1 MSYVNEVME
10 AEYVDFIDQVASGKQ
25 SEVFMADLQMPELPA
40 SRFECIRLPLSGL
53 REPLTRPSRLHRRLT
68 DEWRFGHING
78 WICRD
83 HYAPRG
89 FCTLPL
95 STATA
100 PRFLPIAHAVDAASR
115 YQVAEVLE
123 EKSGLE
129 VIKFFQEC
137 WFNTLSVPSQITTDR
152 GREFT
157 AAVVQHTMD
166 MRDVVLHHA
175 PVGAPWQNG
184 IAERAGGSL
193 KAVLRATIHEAV
205 AAGMDDMRTALA
217 SALEAVN
224 NDVDGTGFSPSQMV
238 LGRQPRVLGEAGPSD
253 LRTRLA
259 AHSMALETPSFSRL
273 VAMREVAKLAM
284 VRLHYSRA
292 LRAASV
298 ARARDQVGWD
308 GFTVGDVVY
317 FFREQKPTSKKM
329 KLVQRRR
336 LELKKWHGPGV
347 LLAIEGKEMPNA
359 AYVAYG
365 GNVTKVA
372 MNHLRHA
379 SSLERLVAS
388 DWDAI
393 VEDVINAVE
402 DQHPDDQQEGDGIG
416 EESYEPTEPPEEP
429 PEVQPELRGE
439 SPTPAV
445 VYPFPYPAMMPA
457 LVQAAPCSS
466 YSMDFLVEAQNLEVD
481 FVVMA
486 TYILFNLNKLMMVV
500 TLRPDKNYLLRVG
513 SRKLQLSLDLMLFL
527 KRRRLNMVAGL
538 NKLKEL

>member
-1 MSYVNEVME
+1 MLEVNVIEELSDANGEGGDDDAGDGGEDGPGGPSDEPGGDDGNFMLDNPADQDEQINDVVVPGDGNPTARDRKMAKHLHEVTGHRPPLRLARALLITGADPMLIKAAKE
-10 AEYVDFIDQVASGKQ
+10 HKCEICHETKRPGTRRPASLPR
-25 SEVFMADLQMPELPA
+25 VRNFNDHLYADLIAVHDSHGE
-40 SRFECIRLPLSGL
+40 
-53 REPLTRPSRLHRRLT
+53 TY
-68 DEWRFGHING
+68 W
-78 WICRD
+78 
-83 HYAPRG
+83 
-89 FCTLPL
+89 
-95 STATA
+95 
-100 PRFLPIAHAVDAASR
+100 IAHAVDAASR
-115 YQVAEVLE
+115 YQVAKVLE

-137 WFNTLSVPSQITTDR
+137 WFNTLGIPSQITTDL

-166 MRDVVLHHA
+166 MHDVVLRHV

-224 NDVDGTGFSPSQMV
+224 NDVDGAGFSPSQMV
-238 LGRQPRVLGEAGPSD
+238 LGRQPRVLGEAGPSH

-273 VAMREVAKLAM
+273 VATREVAKLAM

-317 FFREQKPTSKKM
+317 FFREQQPTSKKM

-372 MNHLRHA
+372 MEHLRRA

-402 DQHPDDQQEGDGIG
+402 DQHPDDQQ
-416 EESYEPTEPPEEP
+416 
-429 PEVQPELRGE
+429 
-439 SPTPAV
+439 
-445 VYPFPYPAMMPA
+445 
-457 LVQAAPCSS
+457 
-466 YSMDFLVEAQNLEVD
+466 
-481 FVVMA
+481 
-486 TYILFNLNKLMMVV
+486 
-500 TLRPDKNYLLRVG
+500 
-513 SRKLQLSLDLMLFL
+513 
-527 KRRRLNMVAGL
+527 
-538 NKLKEL
+538 